1 MYLTLKEISNIQN
14 RHNIFGKKVFS
25 KYGNRID
32 GINIEFI
39 LWILCSGILWCLFNK

>member
-39 LWILCSGILWCLFNK
+39 LWTLQWNFMMFI